1 MKLVYASDSK
11 SVLWVGGWWRVS
23 IADPLRVK
31 QMLSHEVDRV
41 CEEREGFEPS
51 VRSICCGVRV
61 RVSPSACLS
70 QTDSWCCPTT
80 NFFLSRND
88 PPHTLLPKQARNGV
102 VYECCLQA
110 WHQQLFFESQC
121 PPMNYGLEGRCL
133 LASRRGFEPQWLEW
147 AQWAE
152 FFTLLRPINK
162 LSKHVMFFINQ
173 QCSELSPPCPLSPSS
188 STM

>member
-1 MKLVYASDSK
+1 M
-11 SVLWVGGWWRVS
+11 GGDGFLTS
-23 IADPLRVK
+23 DPLRVK

-110 WHQQLFFESQC
+110 WHQQLFFESQW
-121 PPMNYGLEGRCL
+121 PPVCMTSPLGVTTGITI
-133 LASRRGFEPQWLEW
+133 RGSTPPFLRERQDLN
-147 AQWAE
+147 
-152 FFTLLRPINK
+152 LRPPAPQTGALITQ
-162 LSKHVMFFINQ
+162 SFFWVAMTSN
-173 QCSELSPPCPLSPSS
+173 ELRLRRPLLVGIP
-188 STM
+188 

>member
-1 MKLVYASDSK
+1 MKLVYTGDSK
-11 SVLWVGGWWRVS
+11 SVAQVGGWWRVS

-110 WHQQLFFESQC
+110 WHQQLFFESQW
-121 PPMNYGLEGRCL
+121 PPVCMTSPLGVTTGITI
-133 LASRRGFEPQWLEW
+133 RGSTPPFLRERQDLN
-147 AQWAE
+147 
-152 FFTLLRPINK
+152 LRPPAPQTGALITQ
-162 LSKHVMFFINQ
+162 SFFWVAMPSN
-173 QCSELSPPCPLSPSS
+173 ELRLRRPLLVGIP
-188 STM
+188 